1 MRILLFCLLVEFLFI
16 ACSEENPTDFSV
28 YNSTANESSSSVQK
42 IGSSSSNIS
51 SSSNDV
57 YSSNL
62 ESSSSNLIS
71 SSSTIPVSY
80 GELIDERDGQIYK
93 TVKIGEQT
101 WMAENLNF
109 AYSLPTSKRDSSK
122 TNDEK
127 ASDELKKYGKG
138 YRWPIAVDSAAIFS
152 KDGYGCGSE
161 NSCEVQPYKGIRGI
175 CPENWH
181 IPTKSDVENLID
193 FSKSASENR
202 YWLNKY
208 WLWAAN
214 DDSVFKNE
222 MTTKYSDFWSSVESD
237 YKTVLGISLYD
248 EKEIRRSHFPKGVAI
263 SVRCVKDE
271 ESLIKVEY
279 GELVDE
285 RDDQVYKT
293 VKIGAQTWMAENL
306 NYAYLKPSKDQ
317 DSSSW
322 CYNNEPDSCAKY
334 GRFYTWDAAVACD
347 SFERSR
353 TDCLIYYKNKNY
365 LFQGL
370 CPNNWHVPSNQE
382 WYELSKFANDFAN
395 HLKSK
400 NGWLNDG
407 NGLDVLGFNALPA
420 GEYGI
425 EYKFTEFSEGKY
437 QWTGVG
443 MLTCFWTSTAISTV
457 VPSSSMSSV
466 YDPGSAQ
473 SFCLTSE
480 NREILYFQPFWEDFL
495 EHTPYDYRLSVRC
508 VKDE

>member
-28 YNSTANESSSSVQK
+28 YNSTANESSSSVQE

-109 AYSLPTSKRDSSK
+109 DYHNPFAPTPALAAPSYCYDNSQDNCKR
-122 TNDEK
+122 
-127 ASDELKKYGKG
+127 YGRL
-138 YRWPIAVDSAAIFS
+138 YRWSNAMDSAAIFS
-152 KDGYGCGSE
+152 KDGYGCGTE
-161 NSCEVQPYKGIRGI
+161 NSCGAQPYKGIRGV
-175 CPENWH
+175 CPEHWH
-181 IPTKSDVENLID
+181 IPTNSDVENLIV
-193 FSKSASENR
+193 FSKSANENR

-263 SVRCVKDE
+263 SVRCVKD
-271 ESLIKVEY
+271 SLPTLDIEF
-279 GELVDE
+279 GEMTDE
-285 RDDQVYKT
+285 RDGQVYKT
-293 VKIGAQTWMAENL
+293 IKIGEQTWMAENL
-306 NYAYLKPSKDQ
+306 NYAYLHSIRGFS
-317 DSSSW
+317 DSSSF
-322 CYNNEPDSCAKY
+322 CYNDVPDSCAKY
-334 GRFYTWDAAVACD
+334 GRLYPWNAAMDSLGHSNEYGEYDQCGTTYEEFYDV
-347 SFERSR
+347 SFSG
-353 TDCLIYYKNKNY
+353 I
-365 LFQGL
+365 
-370 CPNNWHVPSNQE
+370 CPPNWHIPSVSE
-382 WYELSKFANDFAN
+382 WNALLDIVNNFTTN
-395 HLKSK
+395 LKSK
-400 NGWLNDG
+400 DGWIDDG
-407 NGLDVLGFNALPA
+407 NGYDILGFRLLPA
-420 GEYGI
+420 GRSNHNSYI
-425 EYKFTEFSEGKY
+425 WIGKK
-437 QWTGVG
+437 
-443 MLTCFWTSTAISTV
+443 TCFWTPLQYSNIPENLYCGGYSYAWRFCFSGDDSGV
-457 VPSSSMSSV
+457 
-466 YDPGSAQ
+466 
-473 SFCLTSE
+473 SF
-480 NREILYFQPFWEDFL
+480 DFDRK
-495 EHTPYDYRLSVRC
+495 EMAYSVRC
-508 VKDE
+508 VKGPPTYED